1 MNAENH
7 MLFDKSANE
16 KCYNVWVL
24 KLARM
29 LMNFQKS
36 FRAPDSNCKS
46 KEQELHQIRRKFTQ
60 RTVKAMRA
68 HENGEFQSVFS
79 KTTRTM

>member
-1 MNAENH
+1 
-7 MLFDKSANE
+7 
-16 KCYNVWVL
+16 
-24 KLARM
+24 M

-46 KEQELHQIRRKFTQ
+46 KEQELHQIRRKITQ

-68 HENGEFQSVFS
+68 HENGEFQRVFS